1 MKYSHYHRYS
11 ILIIF
16 FLLLS
21 CSSPIIIP
29 QHSETLSQSI
39 HATKDSLD
47 LERVDLAYKYA
58 SASAILV
65 PVPKNKI
72 LISPIIKTK
81 LSGERERS
89 IIVPESYKGKNVVV
103 VGSIEWDGLLLEAN
117 NSKIYKEDLEKY
129 QNITTELTKEIQR
142 QMEAAARAQ
151 KLIDDMK
158 LEISELKAKL
168 LKYKFLIFGTVT
180 FFIIWQLIKIKL
192 KTFPL

>member
-1 MKYSHYHRYS
+1 M
-11 ILIIF
+11 
-16 FLLLS
+16 
-21 CSSPIIIP
+21 
-29 QHSETLSQSI
+29 
-39 HATKDSLD
+39 
-47 LERVDLAYKYA
+47 
-58 SASAILV
+58 
-65 PVPKNKI
+65 KNKI